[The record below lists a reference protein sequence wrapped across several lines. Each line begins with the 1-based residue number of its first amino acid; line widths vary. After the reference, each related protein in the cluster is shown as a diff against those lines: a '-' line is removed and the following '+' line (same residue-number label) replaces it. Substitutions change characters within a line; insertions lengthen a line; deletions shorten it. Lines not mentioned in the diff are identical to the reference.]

1 MRQLIMSAIT
11 NFSINLEA
19 IPKDKIIKGK
29 KGSYVNLTMFQNDS
43 TKFGNNAS
51 VILSLTPE
59 EREAE
64 AERTYLGNGKVAFV
78 SDEGVTKAVKEDAP
92 AASNAVDD
100 SGDLPF

>member
-29 KGSYVNLTMFQNDS
+29 KGSYINLTLFQNDD

-51 VILSLTPE
+51 IIVALSAE

-64 AERTYLGNGKVAFV
+64 VKRTYIGNGKVAYV
-78 SDEGVTKAVKEDAP
+78 SDEGVTKAVKEAAP
-92 AASNAVDD
+92 AAPSTTDD
-100 SGDLPF
+100 SNDLPF